1 MVDAAS
7 ARHLTTADSPAPKES
22 GAAKRAR
29 LSIGALLGLAFGG
42 LVLLGVGGALAIG
55 LGGARTSLA
64 NLLRDR
70 IEITIDHVVSDIDGH
85 LQPVQVQAAFLAKR
99 IALDPGLLA
108 RPEELTQFARGTMA
122 ATPQVDAIGIVKPD
136 MTAIRVTR
144 AGVGY
149 ETGDYSSLTT
159 LVAAMERVTRTGQSS
174 WSDPI
179 LSQVIGVPLISYRM
193 PVIVEDRV
201 VAAIFIVVTI
211 EEISQFTRDVSS
223 LEHWTAFVL
232 YGEDRI
238 LAHPLREAFAYQPTA
253 EAPLPP
259 LAVNYDPVLADIWSP
274 KRRPL
279 TAVAA
284 LSLAQGHWVEFEDDY
299 RVFAYRRI
307 HAYGDTPWIVGIY
320 APGKVIGGEVRRFWS
335 MVVAGGVLLL
345 VSLFAAAFAGR
356 RLAKPILDLA
366 EGARRMNRLEDLHAV
381 RPLPASRV
389 REFDEAA
396 RAFNAMVGVV
406 RRFATY
412 VPRALTER
420 LVRTGRDLP
429 TRERRLSVMF
439 TDIQGFS
446 TLAEKESAANVAALL
461 NEHFRLVG
469 EAIEETG
476 GTIDKYIGDSV
487 MAFWGAPDRQNDH
500 ARRAYTAARLIVE
513 KIGAWNETRAKDG
526 LPRVRM
532 RVGLHCGRVVVGN
545 IGFEG
550 RINYT
555 VIGDAVNVAQ
565 RIEQAAK
572 AVEDDAD
579 VVVLASA
586 EMLSRLD
593 KDVPSSPL
601 GIASLR
607 GREGQVGIVR
617 LF

>member
-7 ARHLTTADSPAPKES
+7 ARRLTAKDSPAPKEN
-22 GAAKRAR
+22 GATRRAR

-42 LVLLGVGGALAIG
+42 LVLVGVGGALAIG
-55 LGGARTSLA
+55 LGGARASLA

-70 IEITIDHVVSDIDGH
+70 IELTIDHVVSDIENH
-85 LQPVQVQAAFLAKR
+85 LQPVQVQAAFLAER
-99 IALDPGLLA
+99 IAMDPGLLD
-108 RPEELTQFARGTMA
+108 RPEELTLLVRGAMA
-122 ATPQVDAIGIVKPD
+122 GTPQVEAIGIIKPD
-136 MTAIRVTR
+136 HSALRVTR
-144 AGVGY
+144 IGIGY
-149 ETGDYSSLTT
+149 EAGDYSNLTT
-159 LVAAMERVTRTGQSS
+159 LMAAMERVTRTGQAS
-174 WSDPI
+174 WSDPL
-179 LSQVIGVPLISYRM
+179 LSQVIGVPLIAYRQ
-193 PVIVEDRV
+193 PILVEDK
-201 VAAIFIVVTI
+201 VAAAVFAVVTI
-211 EEISQFTRDVSS
+211 EELSQFARDASS
-223 LEHWTAFVL
+223 MEHWTAFVL
-232 YGEDRI
+232 FGEDRI
-238 LAHPLREAFAYQPTA
+238 LAHPLREAFAFQPTA

-259 LAVNYDPVLADIWSP
+259 LAVNFDPVLADIWSP

-279 TAVAA
+279 TATAP
-284 LSLAQGHWVEFEDDY
+284 LPLAQGHLVEHENDY
-299 RVFAYRRI
+299 QVFAYRRI
-307 HAYGDTPWIVGIY
+307 HAFGDTPWIVGIY
-320 APGKVIGGEVRRFWS
+320 APGKVVGGEVRRFWY
-335 MVVAGGVLLL
+335 MVAAGGALLL
-345 VSLFAAAFAGR
+345 FSLLAAAVFGR
-356 RLAKPILDLA
+356 RLARPILMLA
-366 EGARRMNRLEDLHAV
+366 EGARRMNRLDDLHAV
-381 RPLPASRV
+381 QPLPASRV

-396 RAFNAMVGVV
+396 RAFNAMVGAM

-429 TRERRLSVMF
+429 TRERRLTVMF
-439 TDIQGFS
+439 TDISGFS
-446 TLAEKESAANVAALL
+446 ALAETESAANVAALL

-487 MAFWGAPDRQNDH
+487 MAFWGAPERQNDH
-500 ARRAYTAARLIVE
+500 AQRAYAAAHLIVE
-513 KIGAWNETRAKDG
+513 RVGAWNDARATNG
-526 LPRVRM
+526 LPRVRI
-532 RVGLHCGRVVVGN
+532 RVGIHSGRVVVGN

-572 AVEDDAD
+572 SVEDDAD
-579 VVVLASA
+579 VVVVASA